1 MEENINIP
9 DGWHLK
15 QVVEFASKMQSG
27 GTPKSDNL
35 EYYNGEIP
43 FVAIDDLS
51 KSNKYISKT
60 QKKITYKGLV
70 NSSAWLVP
78 KYSLL
83 YSIYATLGVPRIN
96 LIEVA
101 TNQAIL
107 NILPNKKIIS
117 LEFLY
122 YLLLEK
128 RNTILS
134 HSAHT
139 TQSNLN
145 AKVVKELEFVF
156 PKSTIEQDKIAEI
169 LSKVDKAISE
179 TEIIIAKYS
188 RIKTGL
194 MQDLLT
200 KGIDE
205 KGNIR
210 SEETHEFKDSPLGR
224 IPKEWS
230 PKILNDCINKS
241 TTITYGIVQTY
252 EHIEDGIPVLRTID
266 LKENGLNS
274 IDNLLRTKKSISDMY
289 KRTLLLENDIV
300 CNVRASVGDFN
311 IVAIDYV
318 GCNTT
323 RGVARI
329 CPSDGVNNNYLL
341 WFLKSYQNE
350 KQMELLIKG
359 TTFIDIN
366 IADLRKIIVLLPS
379 KTEQDLIADKLDKI
393 QTTFH
398 KYNIELSKL
407 KSIKTGLMQDLLSG
421 KKRVTHLIN

>member
-60 QKKITYKGLV
+60 QKKITNKGLV

-107 NILPNKKIIS
+107 NIIPNKKIIS

-179 TEIIIAKYS
+179 TEIIIAKYNQ
-188 RIKTGL
+188 IKTGL

-224 IPKEWS
+224 IPKEWDFLPIANIYDLKS
-230 PKILNDCINKS
+230 GITPLRSNKKYFSREGHNWVKTLDLNEDYLFETEEKVSDYALNNTSLKLMPVNSILIAMYGGWEQIGRTAILKKEAGTNQAITCLSNPKIEINS
-241 TTITYGIVQTY
+241 DFVQ
-252 EHIEDGIPVLRTID
+252 
-266 LKENGLNS
+266 
-274 IDNLLRTKKSISDMY
+274 
-289 KRTLLLENDIV
+289 LLLQYYRFKWKQFAVSTRKDPNITKTDIENFILTFPKDI
-300 CNVRASVGDFN
+300 
-311 IVAIDYV
+311 
-318 GCNTT
+318 
-323 RGVARI
+323 
-329 CPSDGVNNNYLL
+329 
-341 WFLKSYQNE
+341 KEQN
-350 KQMELLIKG
+350 
-359 TTFIDIN
+359 
-366 IADLRKIIVLLPS
+366 S
-379 KTEQDLIADKLDKI
+379 IADKINSIKE
-393 QTTFH
+393 
-398 KYNIELSKL
+398 NISLNEVELNKL

>member
-1 MEENINIP
+1 MEDNINIP

-60 QKKITYKGLV
+60 QKKITNKGLI

-156 PKSTIEQDKIAEI
+156 PKSTVEQNKIAEI

-179 TEIIIAKYS
+179 TEVVIAKYN

-224 IPKEWS
+224 IPDEWDFL
-230 PKILNDCINKS
+230 PIANV
-241 TTITYGIVQTY
+241 Y
-252 EHIEDGIPVLRTID
+252 D
-266 LKENGLNS
+266 LKSGITPLRSNKKYFSSEGHNWVKTLDLNEDYLFETEERVSDFALSNTSLKLMPVNS
-274 IDNLLRTKKSISDMY
+274 ILIAMYGGWEQIGRTAILKKEAGTNQAITCLSNPKFEMNSDFVQ
-289 KRTLLLENDIV
+289 LLLQYYRFKWKQFAVSTRKDPNITKTDIENFILTFPKDI
-300 CNVRASVGDFN
+300 
-311 IVAIDYV
+311 
-318 GCNTT
+318 
-323 RGVARI
+323 
-329 CPSDGVNNNYLL
+329 
-341 WFLKSYQNE
+341 
-350 KQMELLIKG
+350 
-359 TTFIDIN
+359 
-366 IADLRKIIVLLPS
+366 
-379 KTEQDLIADKLDKI
+379 TEQNKIADKINSIKE
-393 QTTFH
+393 
-398 KYNIELSKL
+398 NISLNEVELNKL

>member
-1 MEENINIP
+1 MDNWKTVNLGSVCNIKKGEQLNKLALEDVGDYPCINGGISPSGYTHKWNTLENTITISEGGNSCGYINLIKSNF
-9 DGWHLK
+9 W
-15 QVVEFASKMQSG
+15 SG
-27 GTPKSDNL
+27 GHC
-35 EYYNGEIP
+35 
-43 FVAIDDLS
+43 
-51 KSNKYISKT
+51 
-60 QKKITYKGLV
+60 
-70 NSSAWLVP
+70 
-78 KYSLL
+78 YSLL
-83 YSIYATLGVPRIN
+83 DIKGFLEKDFLFYALKGRESLVMDLR
-96 LIEVA
+96 VGSG
-101 TNQAIL
+101 
-107 NILPNKKIIS
+107 LPNIQQKAIKAFEFIYPNNKK
-117 LEFLY
+117 E
-122 YLLLEK
+122 
-128 RNTILS
+128 
-134 HSAHT
+134 
-139 TQSNLN
+139 QS
-145 AKVVKELEFVF
+145 
-156 PKSTIEQDKIAEI
+156 KIAEI

-179 TEIIIAKYS
+179 TETIIAKYN

-230 PKILNDCINKS
+230 IKRLNDCINKS

-266 LKENGLNS
+266 LKENGINS
-274 IDNLLRTKKSISDMY
+274 VDNLLRTKKSISDSY

-311 IVAIDYV
+311 LVGIEYV

-329 CPSDGVNNNYLL
+329 CPSDEINNKYLA
-341 WFLKSYQNE
+341 WFLKSFRNE
-350 KQMELLIKG
+350 KQMDLLIKG

-366 IADLRKIIVLLPS
+366 IADLRKIFISLPNE
-379 KTEQDLIADKLDKI
+379 TEQNLIAIKLDKI
-393 QTTFH
+393 QSSFEV
-398 KYNIELSKL
+398 YNKELLKL

>member
-9 DGWHLK
+9 VGWHLK

-60 QKKITYKGLV
+60 QKKITNKGLI

-156 PKSTIEQDKIAEI
+156 PKSTVEQNKIAEI

-179 TEIIIAKYS
+179 TEVVIAKYN

-224 IPKEWS
+224 IPDEWDFL
-230 PKILNDCINKS
+230 PIANV
-241 TTITYGIVQTY
+241 Y
-252 EHIEDGIPVLRTID
+252 D
-266 LKENGLNS
+266 LKSGITPLRSNKKYFSSEGHNWVKTLDLNEDYLFETEERVSDFALSNTSLKLMPVNS
-274 IDNLLRTKKSISDMY
+274 ILIAMYGGWEQIGRTAILKKEAGTNQAITCLSNPKFEMNSDFVQ
-289 KRTLLLENDIV
+289 LLLQYYRFKWKQFAVSTRKDPNITKTDIENFILTFPKDI
-300 CNVRASVGDFN
+300 
-311 IVAIDYV
+311 
-318 GCNTT
+318 
-323 RGVARI
+323 
-329 CPSDGVNNNYLL
+329 
-341 WFLKSYQNE
+341 
-350 KQMELLIKG
+350 
-359 TTFIDIN
+359 
-366 IADLRKIIVLLPS
+366 
-379 KTEQDLIADKLDKI
+379 TEQNKIADKINSIKE
-393 QTTFH
+393 
-398 KYNIELSKL
+398 NISLNEVELNKL

>member
-1 MEENINIP
+1 MEENNSIP
-9 DGWHLK
+9 VGWHLK
-15 QVVEFASKMQSG
+15 QIVEFASKMQSG

-60 QKKITYKGLV
+60 QKKITNKGLV
-70 NSSAWLVP
+70 NSPAWLVP

-107 NILPNKKIIS
+107 NIIPNKKIIS

-156 PKSTIEQDKIAEI
+156 PKSTVEQNKIAEI
-169 LSKVDKAISE
+169 LSKVDNAISQ
-179 TEIIIAKYS
+179 TEMIIAKYN

-224 IPKEWS
+224 IPKEWQCNKLS
-230 PKILNDCINKS
+230 NLSTISRGKFTPRPRNNPIYYNGNYPFIQTGDISNCKELYLNNFSQTLNEKGILVSKKFPSGAIVMTIAANIGDTAILGREMYLTDSVVGIIPEIDEIYFELFFRSIKKQLENLATQSAQKNINIQKLNEVLIKYPKS
-241 TTITYGIVQTY
+241 
-252 EHIEDGIPVLRTID
+252 EIEQEMISKKYISII
-266 LKENGLNS
+266 NS
-274 IDNLLRTKKSISDMY
+274 IKSFE
-289 KRTLLLENDIV
+289 T
-300 CNVRASVGDFN
+300 
-311 IVAIDYV
+311 
-318 GCNTT
+318 
-323 RGVARI
+323 
-329 CPSDGVNNNYLL
+329 
-341 WFLKSYQNE
+341 Q
-350 KQMELLIKG
+350 
-359 TTFIDIN
+359 
-366 IADLRKIIVLLPS
+366 
-379 KTEQDLIADKLDKI
+379 
-393 QTTFH
+393 
-398 KYNIELSKL
+398 LSKL
-407 KSIKTGLMQDLLSG
+407 KTIKAGLMQDLLSG

>member
-1 MEENINIP
+1 MEDNINIP

-15 QVVEFASKMQSG
+15 RVVEFASKMQSG

-60 QKKITYKGLV
+60 QKKITNKGLV

-156 PKSTIEQDKIAEI
+156 PKSTVEQNKIAEI
-169 LSKVDKAISE
+169 LSKVDKAIIE
-179 TEIIIAKYS
+179 TEIIISKYN

-194 MQDLLT
+194 IQDLLT

-210 SEETHEFKDSPLGR
+210 NEKTHKFKDSSLGR
-224 IPKEWS
+224 IPKEWKVDTLKKLCNS
-230 PKILNDCINKS
+230 D
-241 TTITYGIVQTY
+241 ITYGIVQAGPN
-252 EHIEDGIPVLRTID
+252 IENGIPYIRTGD
-266 LKENGLNS
+266 MSGDYLS
-274 IDNLLRTKKSISDMY
+274 IDNLLRTTPKIAERFERSRVLKGEIVFALRATIGKVLLVPEDLNGANLTQGTARISANEN
-289 KRTLLLENDIV
+289 KVKNEFLLYCLRMQYFKTQILEN
-300 CNVRASVGDFN
+300 
-311 IVAIDYV
+311 
-318 GCNTT
+318 
-323 RGVARI
+323 
-329 CPSDGVNNNYLL
+329 
-341 WFLKSYQNE
+341 Q
-350 KQMELLIKG
+350 KG
-359 TTFIDIN
+359 TTFFEISLGH
-366 IADLRKIIVLLPS
+366 LRNMKVFYPESLDEQNKIIGGLNDIEN
-379 KTEQDLIADKLDKI
+379 TIN
-393 QTTFH
+393 
-398 KYNIELSKL
+398 KYKEELYKL